1 MQVPDGGE
9 ESAVQA
15 KFFLAQNVIK
25 SITKYLAYKYPTL
38 VDLE

>member
-15 KFFLAQNVIK
+15 KFFLAQKVIN
-25 SITKYLAYKYPTL
+25 ITKYLVYKYPTL
-38 VDLE
+38 GDLE